1 MYQKQDSCY
10 TPEVYEALKN
20 LMVELD
26 KEPDRKEVL
35 MNEVTQTT
43 YIPIDIL
50 EGMLDKWTMGQY
62 SIKNFEYKY
71 GVFKVTGSVE
81 LEYYHPITGN
91 LLTRTGAAAVL
102 IDKKVLATG
111 KDTTVTLDVELAQP
125 ALLSMCTISAI
136 RKIGRCFG
144 RSLNREI
151 VDILDNQ
158 NNSSEFQLAINEL
171 NSMSSLK
178 EIQDSKEGLI
188 EKYTPLLSEK
198 ELSALNGIITQKIIE
213 QLKNG

>member
-1 MYQKQDSCY
+1 MYPKEDCFYSEE
-10 TPEVYEALKN
+10 TYEALKN
-20 LMVELD
+20 LMFELD

-35 MNEVTQTT
+35 MNEVTQTSF
-43 YIPIDIL
+43 IPIDIL

-71 GVFKVTGSVE
+71 GATKVTGSVE

-102 IDKKVLATG
+102 IEKKVLSTG

-158 NNSSEFQLAINEL
+158 NNSTEFQNAISEL
-171 NSMSSLK
+171 NSMSSIK
-178 EIQDSKEGLI
+178 EINDSKVGLI
-188 EKYTPLLSEK
+188 EKYSTILTEREIAVLSDTITK
-198 ELSALNGIITQKIIE
+198 KVIELMKHG
-213 QLKNG
+213 